1 MPKFGRISLLA
12 VLWTV
17 ALAALVEA
25 CPLAGDIN
33 GNCTV
38 QLEDLGLL
46 AEQWLHPSEGCPE
59 PNCADIDGANGVNMS
74 DFALLADNWHRTEA
88 PLVISEFMASNAK
101 RQPPEEGEPGR
112 KNSLIKCRSLLNLPK
127 LLEEYG

>member
-33 GNCTV
+33 GDCTV
-38 QLEDLGLL
+38 QLEDIGLL
-46 AEQWLHPSEGCPE
+46 AEQWLHPSEGCSE

-74 DFALLADNWHRTEA
+74 DFAVLADNRHRTEA

-112 KNSLIKCRSLLNLPK
+112 KKSLIKCRSLLNLPK